1 MAIRK
6 VISRSIEDGS
16 VTSADIANTTIA
28 AADIANGTITS
39 TQLAAGAGAFQGD
52 NASGAITGDT
62 TNGKK
67 DIFRVHETTLN
78 TSVTIASG
86 DNALAAGPLTVSTSG
101 TVNLTVNGNLTI
113 V

>member
-6 VISRSIEDGS
+6 VISRSIED
-16 VTSADIANTTIA
+16 ATIA
-28 AADIANGTITS
+28 AADIANNTITN
-39 TQLAAGAGAFQGD
+39 TQIADSSQGGGFYQGE
-52 NASGAITGDT
+52 NGNSGNTASGKG
-62 TNGKK
+62 
-67 DIFRVHETTLN
+67 DIFRVNEQTLN

-86 DNALAAGPLTVSTSG
+86 DNASCAGPLTVSTSG

>member
-6 VISRSIEDGS
+6 IVSRSITDGTI
-16 VTSADIANTTIA
+16 VGADIANDTVTTTQIQDA
-28 AADIANGTITS
+28 SQGGGFYQGENGTSGNTTS
-39 TQLAAGAGAFQGD
+39 
-52 NASGAITGDT
+52 
-62 TNGKK
+62 GKG
-67 DIFRVHETTLN
+67 DIFRINEQTLN

-86 DNALAAGPLTVSTSG
+86 DNASCAGPLTVSTSG

>member
-6 VISRSIEDGS
+6 IVSRSITDGTI
-16 VTSADIANTTIA
+16 VGADIANDTLTTTQIA
-28 AADIANGTITS
+28 DASQG
-39 TQLAAGAGAFQGD
+39 GGYFQGESGVSG
-52 NASGAITGDT
+52 NSASGKG
-62 TNGKK
+62 
-67 DIFRVHETTLN
+67 DIFRVNEQTLN

-86 DNALAAGPLTVSTSG
+86 DNASCAGPLTVSTSG

>member
-6 VISRSIEDGS
+6 IISRSITDGTI
-16 VTSADIANTTIA
+16 VGADIANDTLTTTQIA
-28 AADIANGTITS
+28 DASQG
-39 TQLAAGAGAFQGD
+39 GGYFQGESGVSG
-52 NASGAITGDT
+52 NSASGKG
-62 TNGKK
+62 
-67 DIFRVHETTLN
+67 DIFRVNEQTLN

-86 DNALAAGPLTVSTSG
+86 DNASCAGPLTVSTSG

>member
-6 VISRSIEDGS
+6 VISRSITDGTI
-16 VTSADIANTTIA
+16 VGADIANDTVTTTQIA
-28 AADIANGTITS
+28 DASQG
-39 TQLAAGAGAFQGD
+39 GGYFQGE
-52 NASGAITGDT
+52 SGVSGNSTS
-62 TNGKK
+62 GKG
-67 DIFRVHETTLN
+67 DIFRVNESTLN

-86 DNALAAGPLTVSTSG
+86 DNASCAGPLTVSTSG

>member
-6 VISRSIEDGS
+6 IISRSITDG
-16 VTSADIANTTIA
+16 TIA
-28 AADIANGTITS
+28 AADIGNNVITN
-39 TQLAAGAGAFQGD
+39 TQIADASQGGGYFQGE
-52 NASGAITGDT
+52 SGVSGNTSS
-62 TNGKK
+62 GKG
-67 DIFRVHETTLN
+67 DIFRINETTLN

-86 DNALAAGPLTVSTSG
+86 DNALCAGPLTVSTSG

>member
-6 VISRSIEDGS
+6 IISRSITDG
-16 VTSADIANTTIA
+16 TIA
-28 AADIANGTITS
+28 AADIANTTITAGKLV
-39 TQLAAGAGAFQGD
+39 QGAGGVGFFQGENGARGD
-52 NASGAITGDT
+52 SSSGKG
-62 TNGKK
+62 
-67 DIFRVHETTLN
+67 DIFRVNEATLN

-86 DNALAAGPLTVSTSG
+86 DNASCAGPLTVSTSG